1 MIAKYL
7 AAALLVAPVPVA
19 PAIPESA
26 VEKVTCIP
34 GVGSAFRIG
43 KNTFVSVKHVTS
55 LGGCVID
62 GKPIEVVYT
71 HPTKDFSIIKA
82 DSPGPTLR
90 IDCGGFVANRKYSAR
105 GYARGIAEISI
116 ELVGTGKERAGLSIL
131 WGIFTVIPGQSG
143 GAVIDD
149 LTGKVVGTINAYDAP
164 QGYSG
169 SVELRGTPLCAK

>member
-7 AAALLVAPVPVA
+7 AAALLVAPASVA

-43 KNTFVSVKHVTS
+43 KNTFASVAHVTN
-55 LGGCVID
+55 LGGCMID
-62 GKPIEVVYT
+62 GRPIQVVYT
-71 HPTKDFSIIKA
+71 SPDKDFSIIKA